1 MKNINSENQVKRYLI
16 IFVFSS
22 IVFGI
27 FGLFPNPQNL
37 FLSENRFL
45 LFSYFP
51 ATFSQQDNENSQ
63 NEIYRESIS
72 DILPPKISII
82 YNGSIINGDLASY
95 KYREGYTFSELDI
108 HLQNLTNYLPTE
120 IIPIKSGTEIK
131 FTILG
136 YPERVE
142 PSNLSITVYKIDNNK
157 VNFTKDQLIILD
169 PLNPTSNEYNFKMNL
184 PVGEYFVLASTTTI
198 PETYDR
204 VGGYAI
210 YSFRIMI
217 T

>member
-1 MKNINSENQVKRYLI
+1 MKNINSGNKVKRYLI
-16 IFVFSS
+16 IFVFSFLL
-22 IVFGI
+22 FGI
-27 FGLFPNPQNL
+27 FGLFTNPQNL
-37 FLSENRFL
+37 FFSENRL
-45 LFSYFP
+45 PLFSYIP
-51 ATFSQQDNENSQ
+51 ATFAQQDNENSQ

-108 HLQNLTNYLPTE
+108 HLQNLTNYLSTE
-120 IIPIKSGTEIK
+120 IIPIKSGTDIK

-136 YPERVE
+136 YPERIE
-142 PSNLSITVYKIDNNK
+142 PSNLSITAYKIDNNN
-157 VNFTKDQLIILD
+157 VNFTKDHLRILN
-169 PLNPTSNEYNFKMNL
+169 PLNATSNEYNFKMNL
-184 PVGEYFVLASTTTI
+184 PLGEYFVLASTTTI

-210 YSFRIMI
+210 YSFRVMI